1 MDINFELLYAAK
13 LLYASGKITFLCWSI
28 MTT

>member
-13 LLYASGKITFLCWSI
+13 LLYASG
-28 MTT
+28 